1 MEDIQIGHILEK
13 IAAITSVCRIRI
25 GTRTP
30 VALPQRITDNL
41 ADMIASFHVPGKREV
56 AVVTHFEHSCEITR
70 NQWKQCKNK
79 APGHELLQ
87 SDSLYHSE
95 LSPF

>member
-1 MEDIQIGHILEK
+1 
-13 IAAITSVCRIRI
+13 
-25 GTRTP
+25 
-30 VALPQRITDNL
+30 
-41 ADMIASFHVPGKREV
+41 
-56 AVVTHFEHSCEITR
+56 VVTHFEHSCEITR